1 MYSKAFIAA
10 TLLGAAAALP
20 AGSLPSLHKEET
32 PYKAETPYKTETP
45 YKAESTPSSSPYEKP
60 ASFEKPAAPQASQ
73 PAGPPP
79 AAAPPA
85 APMGGPSGPPPW
97 AKGGEERLADFDDL
111 SPVPAVAIQS
121 TGEYKDLYYQ
131 GFVTL
136 EAGIGG
142 TVPAGVIPESSPNAA
157 AYGIYSE
164 LLEGPATIYADYH
177 DSEVKDFDLTSL
189 YFGCAAN
196 TAESV
201 ASLPVACTI
210 KATAYDE
217 EDHPVA
223 SQEFEYNPRGLA
235 SPMEKVEFGKGFSHV
250 KKVQFDTTAVVDEVV
265 ATLFDDIE
273 YTIYKT
279 TPFDEFHH

>member
-1 MYSKAFIAA
+1 MFHFLIF
-10 TLLGAAAALP
+10 
-20 AGSLPSLHKEET
+20 SLHEQTFTIE
-32 PYKAETPYKTETP
+32 
-45 YKAESTPSSSPYEKP
+45 
-60 ASFEKPAAPQASQ
+60 Q
-73 PAGPPP
+73 
-79 AAAPPA
+79 
-85 APMGGPSGPPPW
+85 
-97 AKGGEERLADFDDL
+97 FDDL

-136 EAGIGG
+136 EAGVGG

-189 YFGCAAN
+189 YYGCAAN

-201 ASLPVACTI
+201 ASLPVGKFYMQPLYSYKTSSNRLPACTI